1 MKEAILLDKQK
12 NVINFAK
19 NNLDKCYLSDI
30 SFSTNDYALNSL
42 LTLLPSKL
50 IIHLISPAD
59 DFINTL
65 QVHLEIRH
73 QFAQIVFVNKS
84 LNKTKGS
91 Y

>member
-1 MKEAILLDKQK
+1 MS
-12 NVINFAK
+12 
-19 NNLDKCYLSDI
+19 YI
-30 SFSTNDYALNSL
+30 SLSTNDYALNSL

-65 QVHLEIRH
+65 QVIFGNSASICTDCEICK
-73 QFAQIVFVNKS
+73 IYKS